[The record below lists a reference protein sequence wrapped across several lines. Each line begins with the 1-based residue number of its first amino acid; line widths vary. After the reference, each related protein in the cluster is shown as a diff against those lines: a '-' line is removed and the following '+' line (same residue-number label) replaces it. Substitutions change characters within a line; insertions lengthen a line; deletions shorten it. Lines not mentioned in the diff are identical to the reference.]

1 MSEDRFKEILEEL
14 FDSKIEIIQMIDT
27 IDKKL
32 EKLILAR
39 NFDKSE
45 QPKGMTVPQDY
56 DPLQNPKKESK
67 TKVTEQTIIKGA
79 VVPGDFQEYFKDGVS
94 KSWIVIDEERKLYAF
109 VPKGF
114 SHVARDKLMLLDW
127 VIEKGEFNP
136 KWKPFTN
143 RFWEEKS

>member
-1 MSEDRFKEILEEL
+1 MSEEPDRFKEILEEI

-45 QPKGMTVPQDY
+45 QPE
-56 DPLQNPKKESK
+56 KESTK
-67 TKVTEQTIIKGA
+67 KLKVTEEVITKKPVLVI
-79 VVPGDFQEYFKDGVS
+79 PGTFLEYFKEGVS

-109 VPKGF
+109 VPKSF
-114 SHVARDKLMLLDW
+114 SKPMGDKLTLLDW
-127 VIEKGEFNP
+127 VIEKGTFNP

-143 RFWEEKS
+143 RFWEERS